1 MRSSP
6 ANIDLSV
13 LIDNY
18 RNNGGEIKALPPG
31 DGLRPNDGE
40 SWHQINQNRYK
51 IKLDKEQAQ

>member
-1 MRSSP
+1 MQSIL
-6 ANIDLSV
+6 IDLPN

-31 DGLRPNDGE
+31 DGLSEHGE
-40 SWHQINQNRYK
+40 SWQTINQNRYK